1 VNRLDPL
8 FDPRGIIVAGASAH
22 PGKFGF
28 VTLHN
33 ILRCGYEGAVF
44 PVSLEGGDLLGRPV
58 LTSVDDVP
66 DGAADLV
73 FVCTPQPANVAL
85 LEVCARKGVRAAFVA
100 TAGYGEAGPAGE
112 RAQAELVAAAARL
125 GMLLAGP
132 NGQGI
137 VSTPASLCAQI
148 VAPYPP
154 AGPIGI
160 VSQSGNLVSSLLNFS
175 IQSGVGVSRAVSAGN
190 AAALTVADYLDYLA
204 ADDATAVSLAYLE
217 AVGDGRAF
225 YDAGCRTTARQPL
238 VVLQGGTTAG
248 GRRAA
253 ASHTGSLAS
262 DERVFAGVCRQAGIT
277 RATTVEEA
285 FDAAATFAT
294 APRPAGPNVVVLT
307 TVGGWGVLTAD
318 AITRSSLVLL
328 ELPDDLRAALDQ
340 RLPPR
345 WSRNNPIDL
354 AGSETRDTVP
364 EILDVVA
371 RHPAVHAIVFLGIGI
386 QSNEAALMRTGSFF
400 PDHGLERV
408 VEFHE
413 HQDARYA
420 RVADE
425 ISEATGK
432 PILVASELAVTD
444 PTNAGPRAVR
454 ESGRY
459 CASSATRAV
468 AALDHLWRY
477 ARYRHRIDVS

>member
-33 ILRCGYEGAVF
+33 ILRCGYEGAVY
-44 PVSLEGGDLLGRPV
+44 PLSLEGGDVLGRRV
-58 LTSVDDVP
+58 VTSVDDVP

-73 FVCTPQPANVAL
+73 FVCTPQPANIEL
-85 LEVCARKGVRAAFVA
+85 LEACARRGVRAAFVA
-100 TAGYGEAGPAGE
+100 TAGYGEAGADGA
-112 RAQAELVAAAARL
+112 RAQAELVDVAARHD
-125 GMLLAGP
+125 MVLAGP
-132 NGQGI
+132 NGQGV
-137 VSTPASLCAQI
+137 VSTPSSLCAQI

-154 AGPIGI
+154 AGTIGI
-160 VSQSGNLVSSLLNFS
+160 VSQSGNLVSSLLNLS

-190 AAALTVADYLDYLA
+190 AAAIGVADYLDYLA
-204 ADDATAVSLAYLE
+204 TDDATAVSLAYVE
-217 AVGDGRAF
+217 SVGDGRAF
-225 YDAGCRTTARQPL
+225 ADAARRTTAQQPL
-238 VVLQGGTTAG
+238 VVLQGGTTSG
-248 GRRAA
+248 GKRAA

-262 DERVFAGVCRQAGIT
+262 DERVFAGMCRQTGIT
-277 RATTVEEA
+277 RATTLEEA
-285 FDAAATFAT
+285 FEAAATFST
-294 APRPAGPNVVVLT
+294 APLPAGPNVVVLT

-318 AITRSSLVLL
+318 AITRSSLTLL
-328 ELPDDLRAALDQ
+328 DLPDDLRAALDA

-364 EILDVVA
+364 EILEVVA
-371 RHPAVHAIVFLGIGI
+371 THPAVHAIVFLGVGI
-386 QSNEAALMRTGSFF
+386 QSNQAALMRTGRFF

-413 HQDARYA
+413 RQDARYA
-420 RVADE
+420 QAAAE
-425 ISEATGK
+425 ISDATGK

-444 PTNAGPRAVR
+444 RDNSGPRAVR
-454 ESGRY
+454 DSGRY
-459 CASSATRAV
+459 CAWSATRAV
-468 AALDHLWRY
+468 TALEHLWQY
-477 ARYRHRIDVS
+477 ARYRTRIDTP